1 MFPFVSTKN
10 IDMVTARDH
19 TWLESVKIFCPNL
32 PYWKFRIFFIFFLLN
47 RNVIF
52 AAKLQK
58 GLYFGTSTAKMWNPN
73 IKYYT
78 YPERS
83 WYELFK
89 TAKKFQN
96 FSHLS
101 FWTYWMKKSQKN
113 YSAQPQQ
120 ETTCVKNH
128 RWLNSIVELKEI
140 WIFSY
145 IPNSLFI

>member
-52 AAKLQK
+52 AEKLQN
-58 GLYFGTSTAKMWNPN
+58 GLYFETSTAKMWNPN
-73 IKYYT
+73 KKYYT
-78 YPERS
+78 YHERS

-96 FSHLS
+96 FSYLS

-113 YSAQPQQ
+113 QS
-120 ETTCVKNH
+120 ECRNSKFF
-128 RWLNSIVELKEI
+128 RKFLIMLDFSKSIVI
-140 WIFSY
+140 SNIVRNFCRAC
-145 IPNSLFI
+145 